1 MAHLW
6 FAGVPSGTGK
16 PEESTGRTGFAG
28 WLSGAETAKNSLPGL
43 ADRPVME
50 QAGNGL
56 AKRTESV
63 CGPAGFYCHVSGYE
77 NITGRLACCQASSL
91 HFPITTPQMVAFAVT
106 CMIRFG
112 HEGFKAISIL
122 SPFGS
127 TTSCLKVAV

>member
-1 MAHLW
+1 MARLW

-56 AKRTESV
+56 TKRTESV
-63 CGPAGFYCHVSGYE
+63 CGPDGFFRIVIPSLSRKQYRTGGCYKALQISGVK
-77 NITGRLACCQASSL
+77 A
-91 HFPITTPQMVAFAVT
+91 AF
-106 CMIRFG
+106 C
-112 HEGFKAISIL
+112 
-122 SPFGS
+122 
-127 TTSCLKVAV
+127 